1 MLNLFN
7 PLTKL
12 EKRRRKSILNGNIPK
27 KAQTLF
33 AQEIITSGFLDSL
46 PLTALDFETTGLN
59 FNEDLILSMGCV
71 DINRGEI
78 DFSSGFHTFINI
90 ADKVKSHSA
99 VINHITPEMLLHGVS
114 LNEALNQLIEHI
126 KGRIIICHAA
136 VIEKTFLS
144 KALELKD
151 PALLPLIFLDTL
163 LLEKSFS
170 THTGNVNDLRLSSI
184 RRRRKLPAYCAHNAF
199 ADSVATAEV
208 FLAQV
213 KEIYGNKRPSLL
225 EIAKRCIN

>member
-1 MLNLFN
+1 MFDLFN
-7 PLTKL
+7 PLIKL
-12 EKRRRKSILNGNIPK
+12 EKKRCKTLLRGNIPE
-27 KAQTLF
+27 KALPFFKT
-33 AQEIITSGFLDSL
+33 EIFTSGFLDTL
-46 PLTALDFETTGLN
+46 PLTALDFETTGLD
-59 FNEDLILSMGCV
+59 FNEDLILSMGGV

-78 DFSSGFHTFINI
+78 NFSSGFHTFINV
-90 ADKVKSHSA
+90 ADKVKSCSA
-99 VINHITPEMLLHGVS
+99 VINHVTPEMLQHGIS
-114 LNEALNQLIEHI
+114 LDAALDMLTEHI
-126 KGRIIICHAA
+126 KGRIVICHAA

-144 KALELKD
+144 KALGLD
-151 PALLPLIFLDTL
+151 THTSLPIIFLDTL

-184 RRRRKLPAYCAHNAF
+184 RKRRKLPAYCAHNAF

-225 EIAKRCIN
+225 EIARRCIN